1 LDSLQQLPMEH
12 QTLAKRL
19 EDYEGELAPQIA
31 EREAQRQAIRI
42 AAATDQLRSYE
53 AEIAPREAELEKQQQ
68 QRIAQADAA
77 LKAYEQELP
86 QRQANGNSRSSSQP
100 SGRCWI
106 PIELKAS
113 NNAKLDRQD
122 DLSVFVSGPNGKG
135 QYTFAARTDLE
146 GITGIKLEALTDDRL
161 PNKGPGRAQNGN
173 FVLSEFKVQ
182 WAPEGEPDK
191 KTAVALQNAQ
201 ADYSQDNYNVSTAID
216 GQVAPTNN
224 GWATSPRVGEN
235 RTAVFE
241 TKENTGA
248 GPGRLTVTWISS
260 SKTASTRSAA
270 SASPSPRPRALSTW
284 TACRKTSS
292 TSWPSPATSAARN
305 SRPKRPSSTAA
316 WTAN

>member
-1 LDSLQQLPMEH
+1 MLD
-12 QTLAKRL
+12 
-19 EDYEGELAPQIA
+19 
-31 EREAQRQAIRI
+31 
-42 AAATDQLRSYE
+42 
-53 AEIAPREAELEKQQQ
+53 
-68 QRIAQADAA
+68 
-77 LKAYEQELP
+77 
-86 QRQANGNSRSSSQP
+86 
-100 SGRCWI
+100 

-122 DLSVFVSGPNGKG
+122 DSSVLVSGPNGKG

-146 GITGIKLEALTDDRL
+146 GITGIKLEVLTDDRL

-201 ADYSQDNYNVSTAID
+201 ADYSQDDYNVSTAID

-248 GPGRLTVTWISS
+248 GPGRLTVTLDQQFQDGQHAIGRFRISVTTVPRPVNLDGLPQNIVDILAIAGDQRS
-260 SKTASTRSAA
+260 PEQQAEATKFYRSLDGELKTREQALAEARKPRAVDPKLEQLRQRLTEVGQPLPIDPKLAELRTAVDLSTRQLQNARLTFA
-270 SASPSPRPRALSTW
+270 QDLAWALIN
-284 TACRKTSS
+284 
-292 TSWPSPATSAARN
+292 SPAFLFNR
-305 SRPKRPSSTAA
+305 
-316 WTAN
+316 